1 MYNFYMSKDLFS
13 LFYPKSI
20 AIVGASSNVGKVG
33 GIVLQNIRQSGYKG
47 NIYPVNPNYKN
58 IDTLKCYPKLDL
70 LPEIPD
76 LLIVAVPVSVTLETL
91 REAGIKGVKNAVV
104 FAAGFKEIG
113 KEGELLE
120 EQLKQIST
128 QYSINV
134 IGPNCLGFVNNLCPL
149 NATFAK
155 TSGQP
160 GNIRFISQSGAI
172 ASSMFDWCE
181 AHNLGFAEFVTLG
194 NKAVL
199 NENNIL
205 QYFLDHPTNHLNN
218 EDRKGLSQVSP
229 IGLYLESIVNGVE
242 FMRLTREIGKRN
254 PIFIIKPGKT
264 AAAAKAMQSHTGAIA
279 GADFVLEKALEQ
291 SGVIRCNTLSEFF
304 NLAQA
309 FAWEDAPNG
318 PKIAVISNAGGPA
331 VISADAISYAGLSLT
346 QFGDDVKKNLLET
359 LPRAA
364 SIMNPVDVLGD
375 ALADRVGKATEI
387 VLQTNQVDALLVI
400 LTPQVMTQIGK
411 TAGLIGELS
420 AKYKKPVFCSFIG
433 GGMVIEGEKILNQYK
448 IPSFRFPE
456 EAIMAIGT
464 MWRWRQFQKEQQ
476 EKGNAETEIY
486 EKTNEINKIIQLA
499 HEQLSLDNQQAT
511 QVFEMMGIN
520 IPKSQIIKTL
530 AEGIVFAEKNQWP
543 VVLKLSAPG
552 LLHKTEY
559 GGVVMNIT
567 NEQEIVLAWEKINK
581 NIQKLP
587 IEMQKNVSVQ
597 IQQDVGKGVEVIVG
611 VKRDPIF
618 GPVLLFGAGGTMAE
632 LIGDRNLHILPI
644 NNKEAQQLV
653 EKAKIHLLLRG
664 YRGALPF
671 AEKPLYD
678 LIVRFSKLIEISSD
692 IKEMEINPVII
703 THDSVYAVDGKILL
717 K

>member
-1 MYNFYMSKDLFS
+1 MAKDLTS

-20 AIVGASSNVGKVG
+20 ALVGASSNVGKVG

-47 NIYPVNPNYKN
+47 SIYPVNPNYEN
-58 IDTLKCYPKLDL
+58 IDTLKCYAKLES
-70 LPEIPD
+70 LPEVPD

-91 REAGIKGVKNAVV
+91 QEAGIKGIKNAVV
-104 FAAGFKEIG
+104 YAAGFKEIG

-128 QYSINV
+128 QFSINV

-199 NENNIL
+199 NENDIL
-205 QYFLDHPTNHLNN
+205 QYFLDNPTNKLTD
-218 EDRKGLSQVSP
+218 EDRRGLSDVAP
-229 IGLYLESIVNGVE
+229 IGLYLESITNGVE

-264 AAAAKAMQSHTGAIA
+264 TAAVKAMQSHTGAIA

-309 FAWEDAPNG
+309 FAWEDAPSG
-318 PKIAVISNAGGPA
+318 PRIAVISNAGGPA
-331 VISADAISYAGLSLT
+331 VISADAISYAGLSLA
-346 QFGDDVKKNLLET
+346 QFDDDVKKNLLEA

-375 ALADRVGKATEI
+375 ALADRVAKATEI
-387 VLQTNQVDALLVI
+387 VLQTNQVDVLLVI

-411 TAGLIGELS
+411 TASLIGELS
-420 AKYKKPVFCSFIG
+420 EKYKKPIFCSFIG
-433 GGMVIEGEKILNQYK
+433 GGMVVEGKKVLNQYK
-448 IPSFRFPE
+448 IPSFHFPE
-456 EAIMAIGT
+456 DAIMAIGT
-464 MWRWRQFQKEQQ
+464 MWKWKRFQKEQVTM
-476 EKGNAETEIY
+476 NNDTTEIIP
-486 EKTNEINKIIQLA
+486 TNSNIINNIIQISKG
-499 HEQLSLDNQQAT
+499 QSSLDSQQAT
-511 QVFEMMGIN
+511 QVFEAMGIN
-520 IPKSQIIKTL
+520 IPKSQTITTL
-530 AEGIVFAEKNQWP
+530 AEGITFTEKNKWP

-581 NIQKLP
+581 NKLKLP
-587 IEMQKNVSVQ
+587 IEMQTNVSIQ
-597 IQQDVGKGVEVIVG
+597 IQQDVGKGIEVIVG

-632 LIGDRNLHILPI
+632 LIGDRNLHVLPI
-644 NNKEAQQLV
+644 DKKQAQQLV
-653 EKAKIHLLLRG
+653 KKAKIHLLLRG

-678 LIVRFSKLIEISSD
+678 LIVRFSKLIDISLD

>member
-1 MYNFYMSKDLFS
+1 MTKDLS
-13 LFYPKSI
+13 TLFYPKSI
-20 AIVGASSNVGKVG
+20 AIVGASTNVGKVG

-47 NIYPVNPNYKN
+47 NIYPVNPNYEN
-58 IDTLKCYPKLDL
+58 IDTLKCYAKLEL
-70 LPEIPD
+70 LPEAPD
-76 LLIVAVPVSVTLETL
+76 LLIVAVPISTTFTVLQ
-91 REAGIKGVKNAVV
+91 EAGTKGIKNAVV
-104 FAAGFKEIG
+104 YAAGFKEIG
-113 KEGELLE
+113 KDGEQLE
-120 EQLKQIST
+120 DQLKQICV
-128 QYSINV
+128 QFGINM

-155 TSGQP
+155 TNGQS

-172 ASSMFDWCE
+172 ASNMFDWCD

-199 NENNIL
+199 NENDVL
-205 QYFLDHPTNHLNN
+205 QFFLDHPINTLTN
-218 EDRKGLSQVSP
+218 EQQKGLSHVSP
-229 IGLYLESIVNGVE
+229 IGLYLESITNGVE
-242 FMRLTREIGKRN
+242 FMRLTREIGKKN

-279 GADFVLEKALEQ
+279 GADFVLEKALKQ
-291 SGVIRCNTLSEFF
+291 SGVIRCNALSEFF
-304 NLAQA
+304 NLARA
-309 FAWEDAPNG
+309 FAWEDEPNE
-318 PKIAVISNAGGPA
+318 PNIAVISNAGGPA
-331 VISADAISYAGLSLT
+331 VISADAISDAGLSLA
-346 QFGDDVKKNLLET
+346 QFDDDKKKQLLEI

-387 VLQTNQVDALLVI
+387 VLQTDQVDTLLVI

-411 TAGLIGELS
+411 TASLIGMLS
-420 AKYKKPVFCSFIG
+420 AKYKKPIFCSFIG
-433 GGMVIEGEKILNQYK
+433 GGMVIEGEKVLNQYK
-448 IPSFRFPE
+448 IPTFHFPE
-456 EAIMAIGT
+456 EAIMAIGS
-464 MWRWRQFQKEQQ
+464 MWKWRQFRKEQLTIKN
-476 EKGNAETEIY
+476 EPTESIL
-486 EKTNEINKIIQLA
+486 INYDNINTIVQSAKRQP
-499 HEQLSLDNQQAT
+499 SLNNQQAT
-511 QVFEMMGIN
+511 QVFVAAGIN
-520 IPKSQIIKTL
+520 VPKSKLIKTL
-530 AEGIVFAEKNQWP
+530 AEGIIFAEENDWP

-559 GGVVMNIT
+559 GGVIVNIA
-567 NEQEIVLAWEKINK
+567 NEREIVLAWEKIEKNK
-581 NIQKLP
+581 LKLP
-587 IEMQKNVSVQ
+587 FEMQKNISVQ
-597 IQQDVGKGVEVIVG
+597 IQQDVGKGIEVIVG

-632 LIGDRNLHILPI
+632 LIADRNLHILPI
-644 NNKEAQQLV
+644 NNKQAQQLV

-664 YRGALPF
+664 YRGALPY

>member
-1 MYNFYMSKDLFS
+1 MSKDLTL

-47 NIYPVNPNYKN
+47 NIYPVNPNYEN
-58 IDTLKCYPKLDL
+58 IDTLKCYAKLEL

-76 LLIVAVPVSVTLETL
+76 LLIIAVPISVTLTTL
-91 REAGIKGVKNAVV
+91 QEAGIKGIKNAVIY
-104 FAAGFKEIG
+104 AAGFKEIG
-113 KEGELLE
+113 KEGEQLE

-128 QYSINV
+128 QYGINV

-155 TSGQP
+155 SSGQS

-172 ASSMFDWCE
+172 ASSMFDWCD
-181 AHNLGFAEFVTLG
+181 AHGLGFAEFVTLG
-194 NKAVL
+194 NKTVL
-199 NENNIL
+199 NENDIL
-205 QYFLDHPTNHLNN
+205 QFFLDNPIDKLTS
-218 EDRKGLSQVSP
+218 EEQKGLSHVSP
-229 IGLYLESIVNGVE
+229 IGLYLESITNGVE
-242 FMRLTREIGKRN
+242 FMRLTREIGKIN

-264 AAAAKAMQSHTGAIA
+264 VAAAKAMQSHTGAIA

-304 NLAQA
+304 NLARA

-318 PKIAVISNAGGPA
+318 PNIAVISNAGGPA
-331 VISADAISYAGLSLT
+331 VISADATSDAGLSLA
-346 QFGDDVKKNLLET
+346 QFDETKKKQLLEI

-375 ALADRVGKATEI
+375 ALADRIGKATEI
-387 VLQTNQVDALLVI
+387 VLQTKGVDAILII

-411 TAGLIGELS
+411 TASLIGELS
-420 AKYKKPVFCSFIG
+420 EKYQKPIFCSFIG
-433 GGMVIEGEKILNQYK
+433 GGMVAEGEKILNQYK
-448 IPSFRFPE
+448 IPTFHFPE
-456 EAIMAIGT
+456 EAIMAIGS
-464 MWRWRQFQKEQQ
+464 MWKWRQFQKEQITISS
-476 EKGNAETEIY
+476 EPFESILINFDSV
-486 EKTNEINKIIQLA
+486 KTITQSAKNQS
-499 HEQLSLDNQQAT
+499 SLDNQQAT
-511 QVFEMMGIN
+511 KVFEVAGIN
-520 IPKSQIIKTL
+520 VPKSKLINTL
-530 AEGIVFAEKNQWP
+530 AEGIIFAEENKWP

-559 GGVVMNIT
+559 GGVITNIT
-567 NEQEIVLAWEKINK
+567 NEREIVLAWEKIEKNK
-581 NIQKLP
+581 LRLP
-587 IEMQKNVSVQ
+587 IETQSNVMVQ
-597 IQQDVGKGVEVIVG
+597 IQQDVGKGIEVIVG

-618 GPVLLFGAGGTMAE
+618 GPVLLFGAGGIMAE
-632 LIGDRNLHILPI
+632 LIADRNLHVLPI
-644 NNKEAQQLV
+644 SKNQAQQLV

-664 YRGALPF
+664 YRGTLPY

-678 LIVRFSKLIEISSD
+678 LIVRFSKLIEMSPE

-703 THDSVYAVDGKILL
+703 THDSVYAVDGKIIL